1 MYAFVVHMS
10 FMWLQYETAYI
21 VGQVK
26 RYVHSWQE
34 KAGSGGVNTND
45 ISLANK
51 IGFSQKCLSLQ

>member
-1 MYAFVVHMS
+1 MS